1 MRADPRAVLLG
12 RDACPGR
19 DDCCAGAAAAEGG
32 QCAKCHSRR
41 RRGAPPHIHVQ
52 KARKDRRGK
61 RWARLKRWSL
71 GTIIA
76 NNGAVVLKYRSTRG
90 GYGKYRLTPA
100 DLERLQ
106 MLQPG
111 LVTRAG
117 LGLSNTA
124 ATHAIGNACPVPP
137 VRRIVRGVLEEED
150 RPRKRHKAYDASSD
164 LAIKL
169 PPRVPRKHKMRV
181 ETMRRSERL
190 MKALKTC
197 KIPLRSIQE
206 EDGRMPKGGAQ
217 NEKIRDMLRHWEV
230 QHQYKVTKWRL
241 PEAGYKMQGG
251 TLMAA
256 PLAGRFPTGAAYTD
270 VCKYLGVP
278 DYLDVAGMKTEGL
291 RKLLPAGKRRG
302 SRRELERRVLEMFR
316 QEDNAV
322 HGNV

>member
-12 RDACPGR
+12 RDACPGT
-19 DDCCAGAAAAEGG
+19 DDRCAGAAAAEGG

-41 RRGAPPHIHVQ
+41 RHGAPPHIHVQ
-52 KARKDRRGK
+52 KDRKDGRGK
-61 RWARLKRWSL
+61 RWARLKGWSL
-71 GTIIA
+71 GTITA
-76 NNGAVVLKYRSTRG
+76 NNRAVLLKYRGKRG
-90 GYGKYRLTPA
+90 GYREYRLTPA

-150 RPRKRHKAYDASSD
+150 RPRKRQRGYDASSD
-164 LAIKL
+164 LAIQL
-169 PPRVPRKHKMRV
+169 PPRVPRKHKMKV
-181 ETMRRSERL
+181 ETMRRSPRL
-190 MKALKTC
+190 LNALKTC
-197 KIPLRSIQE
+197 KIPLRNIQQ
-206 EDGRMPKGGAQ
+206 EDGRTPEGRAQ
-217 NEKIRDMLRHWEV
+217 NARFRNILRHWEV
-230 QHQYKVTKWRL
+230 QHRYKVSKWRL

-251 TLMAA
+251 TLMEA

-291 RKLLPAGKRRG
+291 RKLLPAGKRGG

-322 HGNV
+322 HSNV